1 VVLQPARP
9 RLRRPVP
16 IDKGLDVAPVS
27 SLKGRI
33 TDDMKAAMR
42 SGEKER
48 LGVIRMLTA
57 AIKQREVDERIS
69 LDDPQV
75 LSVLEKMI
83 KQRKESLVLF
93 QAGNRPD
100 LVAKESGEIALLQG
114 YLPSQLSDSEIDSLI
129 ADAIAS
135 TGAASIKDMG
145 KVMGII
151 KGKAQGRA
159 DMAAVGA
166 KIKAKLGG

>member
-1 VVLQPARP
+1 
-9 RLRRPVP
+9 
-16 IDKGLDVAPVS
+16 
-27 SLKGRI
+27 
-33 TDDMKAAMR
+33 MKAAMR

-48 LGVIRMLTA
+48 LGVIRMITS
-57 AIKQREVDERIS
+57 AIKQREVDERIT
-69 LDDPQV
+69 LDDAQV

-83 KQRKESLVLF
+83 KQRKESVVQF

-100 LVAKESGEIALLQG
+100 LVAKEAGEITLLQG
-114 YLPSQLSDSEIDSLI
+114 YLPSQLSDAELDALI
-129 ADAIAS
+129 AEAITA

>member
-1 VVLQPARP
+1 
-9 RLRRPVP
+9 
-16 IDKGLDVAPVS
+16 
-27 SLKGRI
+27 
-33 TDDMKAAMR
+33 MKAAMR

-48 LGVIRMLTA
+48 LGVIRMINA

-69 LDDPQV
+69 LDDAQV
-75 LSVLEKMI
+75 ISVLEKMI
-83 KQRKESLVLF
+83 KQRKESVAQF
-93 QAGNRPD
+93 QAGNRAD
-100 LVAKESGEIALLQG
+100 LVAKESAEIALLQG
-114 YLPSQLSDSEIDSLI
+114 YLPSQLSDSQIDALI

-135 TGAASIKDMG
+135 TGAVSIKDMG

>member
-1 VVLQPARP
+1 
-9 RLRRPVP
+9 
-16 IDKGLDVAPVS
+16 
-27 SLKGRI
+27 
-33 TDDMKAAMR
+33 MKAAMR

-48 LGVIRMLTA
+48 LGVIRMITS
-57 AIKQREVDERIS
+57 AIKQREVDERIT
-69 LDDPQV
+69 LDDAQV

-83 KQRKESLVLF
+83 KQRNESLVQF

-100 LVAKESGEIALLQG
+100 LVEKETAEVTLLQG
-114 YLPSQLSDSEIDSLI
+114 YLPAQLSETEVDALVSE
-129 ADAIAS
+129 AIAA

-151 KGKAQGRA
+151 KGKAQGRT
-159 DMAAVGA
+159 DLGKVGA

>member
-1 VVLQPARP
+1 MM
-9 RLRRPVP
+9 
-16 IDKGLDVAPVS
+16 
-27 SLKGRI
+27 SLKDRI

-48 LGVIRMLTA
+48 LGVIRMITSS
-57 AIKQREVDERIS
+57 IKQREVDERIV
-69 LDDPQV
+69 LDDGQV

-83 KQRKESLVLF
+83 KQRKESLVAF
-93 QAGNRPD
+93 QAGNRQD
-100 LVAKESGEIALLQG
+100 LVDKESAEITLLQG
-114 YLPSQLSDSEIDSLI
+114 YLPSQLSGSEIDGMI
-129 ADAIAS
+129 GEAIAA

-145 KVMGII
+145 KVMAVI
-151 KGKAQGRA
+151 KAKAQGRA

>member
-1 VVLQPARP
+1 M
-9 RLRRPVP
+9 
-16 IDKGLDVAPVS
+16 S

-48 LGVIRMLTA
+48 LGVIRMVTA

-69 LDDPQV
+69 LDDAQV

-83 KQRKESLVLF
+83 KQRKESLVQF

-100 LVAKESGEIALLQG
+100 LVAKESAEITLLQG
-114 YLPSQLSDSEIDSLI
+114 YLPSQLSDPEIDALI
-129 ADAIAS
+129 ADIITS

>member
-1 VVLQPARP
+1 M
-9 RLRRPVP
+9 
-16 IDKGLDVAPVS
+16 
-27 SLKGRI
+27 SLKERI

-42 SGEKER
+42 AGEKDR
-48 LGVIRMLTA
+48 LGVIRMITS

-69 LDDPQV
+69 LDDAQV

-83 KQRKESLVLF
+83 KQRKESLVQF

-100 LVAKESGEIALLQG
+100 LVDKESAEIVLLQS
-114 YLPSQLSDSEIDSLI
+114 YLPSQLSDGEIDALI
-129 ADAIAS
+129 TDAVAV
-135 TGAASIKDMG
+135 TRAASLKDMG

-151 KGKAQGRA
+151 KAKAQGRA

>member
-1 VVLQPARP
+1 
-9 RLRRPVP
+9 
-16 IDKGLDVAPVS
+16 VS
-27 SLKGRI
+27 DLKGRI
-33 TDDMKAAMR
+33 TEDMKAAMR

-48 LGVIRMLTA
+48 LGVIRMITS
-57 AIKQREVDERIS
+57 AIKQREVDERIT
-69 LDDPQV
+69 LDDAQV

-83 KQRKESLVLF
+83 KQRKESLVQF
-93 QAGNRPD
+93 QAGNRQD
-100 LVAKESGEIALLQG
+100 LVDKETAEITLLQS
-114 YLPSQLSDSEIDSLI
+114 YLPAQLSDAEVDALI
-129 ADAIAS
+129 SDAIAA

>member
-1 VVLQPARP
+1 M
-9 RLRRPVP
+9 
-16 IDKGLDVAPVS
+16 
-27 SLKGRI
+27 SLKERI

-48 LGVIRMLTA
+48 LGAIRMITA
-57 AIKQREVDERIS
+57 AIKQREVDERIA
-69 LDDPQV
+69 LDDSQV
-75 LSVLEKMI
+75 LSVIEKMI
-83 KQRKESLVLF
+83 KQRKESLLQF
-93 QAGNRPD
+93 QTGNRPD
-100 LVAKESGEIALLQG
+100 LADKESAEISLLQS
-114 YLPSQLSDSEIDSLI
+114 YMPAQLSEADLDQMISE
-129 ADAIAS
+129 AISS

-151 KGKAQGRA
+151 KSKAQGRA

>member
-1 VVLQPARP
+1 M
-9 RLRRPVP
+9 
-16 IDKGLDVAPVS
+16 
-27 SLKGRI
+27 SLKERI

-48 LGVIRMLTA
+48 LGVIRMITA
-57 AIKQREVDERIS
+57 AIKQREVDERIT
-69 LDDPQV
+69 LDDSQV

-83 KQRKESLVLF
+83 KQRKESLALF
-93 QAGNRPD
+93 QSGNRQD
-100 LVAKESGEIALLQG
+100 LVDKEAAEITLLQG
-114 YLPSQLSDSEIDSLI
+114 YLPSQLSDADIDALI
-129 ADAIAS
+129 SDAITT

-166 KIKAKLGG
+166 KIKARLSG

>member
-1 VVLQPARP
+1 M
-9 RLRRPVP
+9 
-16 IDKGLDVAPVS
+16 S
-27 SLKGRI
+27 TLKERI

-48 LGVIRMLTA
+48 LGVIRMITA
-57 AIKQREVDERIS
+57 AIKQREVDERIM
-69 LDDPQV
+69 LDDAQV

-83 KQRKESLVLF
+83 KQRKESLVQF
-93 QAGNRPD
+93 QAGNRQD
-100 LVAKESGEIALLQG
+100 LVDKEAAEITLLQG

-129 ADAIAS
+129 SEAIQT

-145 KVMGII
+145 KVMGLI
-151 KGKAQGRA
+151 KTKAQGRA
-159 DMAAVGA
+159 DMGAVGA

>member
-1 VVLQPARP
+1 M
-9 RLRRPVP
+9 
-16 IDKGLDVAPVS
+16 
-27 SLKGRI
+27 SLKERI

-48 LGVIRMLTA
+48 LGVIRMITS
-57 AIKQREVDERIS
+57 AIKQREVDERIT
-69 LDDPQV
+69 LDDAQV

-83 KQRKESLVLF
+83 KQRKESVVQF

-100 LVAKESGEIALLQG
+100 LVAKEAGEITLLQG
-114 YLPSQLSDSEIDSLI
+114 YLPSQLSDAELDALI
-129 ADAIAS
+129 AEAITA